1 MPRRVG
7 IRFGVTPA
15 RLAPLAHEGLDVTEG
30 RRRVTGFRRQSRRR
44 AASVTV
50 AVPPM
55 RCIRA
60 GRLVRGR
67 LGVLGGRSGST
78 CDASV
83 SAIGPCSQPRRHVWR
98 RRYPLVK
105 TLPGLSPA
113 LDEPLAMADNRPLP
127 LGRGAGRSEDLDP
140 VLRREGGKSGDVG
153 WARRPPEGSSGILLR
168 HSPRQQTARSRR
180 APR

>member
-1 MPRRVG
+1 MEGWAAERTCEHHQLDGSRVAWVYARRSGSPVRRDSG
-7 IRFGVTPA
+7 
-15 RLAPLAHEGLDVTEG
+15 APCALAHEGLDVTED
-30 RRRVTGFRRQSRRR
+30 RPRVTASRRQSRRR

-83 SAIGPCSQPRRHVWR
+83 SAIGPCSQRRRHVR
-98 RRYPLVK
+98 GRRYPLVK
-105 TLPGLSPA
+105 TWPGLSPA
-113 LDEPLAMADNRPLP
+113 LDEALADGGQPP
-127 LGRGAGRSEDLDP
+127 VTPWRGAGRSEDLDP

-153 WARRPPEGSSGILLR
+153 
-168 HSPRQQTARSRR
+168 
-180 APR
+180 